1 MKGLHRILI
10 AAMVGLSLITAA
22 SPALVYADT
31 KSTIQGGI
39 NEANGGTQPKNSNL
53 DDTIQ
58 TIVNVLSAAVG
69 VVAVVMIIVAGFR
82 YVTSGGDSNRVTSA
96 KNTILYA
103 IIGLVIAALAQ
114 VIARFVLAR
123 VT

>member
-1 MKGLHRILI
+1 MKKLQKILI
-10 AAMVGLSLITAA
+10 AIAVGLSLIIVA
-22 SPALVYADT
+22 SPALVHADT

-39 NEANGGTQPKNSNL
+39 NEANGGTQPNNNNL

-69 VVAVVMIIVAGFR
+69 VVAVIMIIIGGFR
-82 YVTSGGDSNRVTSA
+82 YVTSGGDSARVTSA

-114 VIARFVLAR
+114 VIARFVLTK